1 METKNLGMATY
12 KKRGQ
17 KKSVST
23 VQETNPQVE
32 SATAEVF
39 ESLDSGAS
47 KAEAFVSKHQNI
59 ILGIIGGVAVV
70 VLSFLG
76 YQKFVT
82 EPQAK
87 EAISE
92 LNQAQYYFDLAVN
105 STDSDSLFLRAI
117 NGGEGKYGFLDIIE
131 NYQGTPAAKLATY
144 SAGMAYLNIKDY
156 QNAITYLDRFDADDV
171 LLSALAKGAIGDAF
185 AQLGQNDEAYEYY
198 QKAAAASDNS
208 FSTPKYLFKAAL
220 VGIELGK
227 NKQALTYLQRI
238 KTEFAQSKEAELVDV
253 QIGRLEHLN

>member
-1 METKNLGMATY
+1 MAKY
-12 KKRGQ
+12 QKRGQ
-17 KKSVST
+17 KKSVT
-23 VQETNPQVE
+23 KVQEAHPELE

-47 KAEAFVSKHQNI
+47 KAEAFVSKYQNL
-59 ILGIIGGVAVV
+59 ILGAIGGIAVV

-82 EPQAK
+82 EPQAQ

-105 STDSDSLFLRAI
+105 SADSDSLYLRAI

-131 NYQGTPAAKLATY
+131 NYAGTPAATLATY

-156 QNAITYLDRFDADDV
+156 ENAIAYLDRFDADDV

-185 AQLGQNDEAYEYY
+185 AQLGQNEEAYDYY
-198 QKAAAASDNS
+198 QKESALIDNS
-208 FSTPKYLFKAAL
+208 FSTPKYLIKASL
-220 VGIELGK
+220 TWIELGK
-227 NKQALTYLQRI
+227 NSQALANLKRI
-238 KTEFAQSKEAELVDV
+238 KADYSDSNEALLVDV
-253 QIGRLEHLN
+253 QIGRLENLN